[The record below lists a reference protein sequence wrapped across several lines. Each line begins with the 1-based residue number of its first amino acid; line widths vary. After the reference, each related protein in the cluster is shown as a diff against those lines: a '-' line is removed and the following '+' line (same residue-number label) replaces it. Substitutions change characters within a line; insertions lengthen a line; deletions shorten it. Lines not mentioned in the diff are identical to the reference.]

1 MLPIDLT
8 ASFFQRGNLPAD
20 SPPMWIVRYALS
32 RPYSIGVLAILLVL
46 IGTLS
51 ARRMSTDILPS
62 VDIPSVTVIWTYN
75 GLNAREMAG
84 KVTSFSEIAV
94 LNNVDDVLEVRSETT
109 DGVAIVKV
117 DFQPYV
123 DVGLAMSQV
132 TAVSQTILRRLPP
145 GTTPP
150 LVVRSSQS
158 SLPVL
163 NLVMSSDTLEDSA
176 LYDYARLQLRSQIQT
191 IPGIR
196 LTLPYGGAP
205 RQVMVELDPAALAT
219 HGLTASDITAAIAA
233 QNLTLPAGP
242 IREGRREFKVAL
254 NASPVAVADFIEL
267 PIRQVDGRVIKL
279 GDVAS
284 VRDGPAVQTN
294 LARLN
299 GVSAVQVSLLKLGG
313 ASTVD
318 IVDQVLA
325 RLPEIRAAAPPGMR
339 IEPLFDQSVFVRAAV
354 KSVAYEGLL
363 VGLLVATVVLVF
375 IGSLRSTLVVLTS
388 IPLALMGSVA
398 GLYATGQTF
407 NLMTLGGLAL
417 AIGILVDNALVEIEN
432 SNRRIAL
439 GEPVREAIV
448 NSAGEVVFPEFVST
462 LCVCIVFLPIFL
474 LTGVPAYVFKP
485 MALAVV
491 FAMIGSFLLSRTLV
505 PCLAYLLIPGELAR
519 RERSGPNVVERLHH
533 RVEHGLDRVRD
544 GYLGALERLARWP
557 WLMTVVVLGVIAGGV
572 ATGWSL
578 QRGFFPS
585 TDAGL
590 MRLHVRA
597 PTDTRIEETARVLSD
612 VQLAIRAVIPAEQID
627 VIAEVIGQPDAINLG
642 WVDSTA
648 AGGFDGEIYVQLKP
662 GHAPT
667 SGFQAELRRR
677 LAKDFPKLIVFFRP
691 ADTTALTLAGASPTD
706 IDLRIVGRDVAGN
719 REAASSLMS
728 TLKKTAG
735 VEDVTLRQLF
745 DLPQMAIEVDRVR
758 ALQLGL
764 TQQQVSSAVLSVL
777 GSAGTVAQSFWSDPA
792 NGSTYSVQVIATPL
806 SLDRI
811 ETLMNT
817 PVKLGPNGQ
826 MITLRSVATVTPRL
840 TPASVSRVT
849 LAPSLNVLANL
860 STADV
865 GGVLRAIEPK
875 LAELRSSLKPG
886 NRIELHGQ
894 GQTMTQAYDELA
906 RGLLLAI
913 VLVFLVQAVNFQ
925 SWLLPLNAMAAL
937 PVALTGA
944 ALGLKLTGTPLSV
957 PALMGMIMVVG
968 VSTAN
973 SVLITSFARDR
984 LAEEASARDA
994 AMAAARTRF
1003 RPVVMTATAM
1013 ILGVLPMALGS
1024 GEGGEQNAP
1033 LGRAVVGGLLLG
1045 TVASLVLVP
1054 LLFSRLARRPSGAPA
1069 AIPS

>member
-1 MLPIDLT
+1 
-8 ASFFQRGNLPAD
+8 
-20 SPPMWIVRYALS
+20 MWIVRYALS

-46 IGTLS
+46 VGTLS

-84 KVTSFSEIAV
+84 KVTSFSEIAM
-94 LNNVDDVLEVRSETT
+94 LNNVDDILEVRSETT

-132 TAVSQTILRRLPP
+132 TAVSQTILRRMPP

-176 LYDYARLQLRSQIQT
+176 LFDYARLQLRTQIQT

-205 RQVMVELDPAALAT
+205 RQVMVELDPGALST

-299 GVSAVQVSLLKLGG
+299 GVNAVQVSLLKLGG

-439 GEPVREAIV
+439 GEPVREAIM

-519 RERSGPNVVERLHH
+519 RERAGPNLVERLHH

-544 GYLGALERLARWP
+544 GYLGALERFARWP
-557 WLMTVVVLGVIAGGV
+557 WATTLIVLGVIAGG
-572 ATGWSL
+572 AAAGWSL
-578 QRGFFPS
+578 QRGFFPT

-597 PTDTRIEETARVLSD
+597 PTDTRIEETARMLSD

-648 AGGFDGEIYVQLKP
+648 VGGFDGEIYVQLKP
-662 GHAPT
+662 GHAPVA
-667 SGFQAELRRR
+667 GYQAELRRR

-706 IDLRIVGRDVAGN
+706 VDLRIVGRDIAGN
-719 REAASSLMS
+719 REAAGTLMAA
-728 TLKKTAG
+728 LKKTAG
-735 VEDVTLRQLF
+735 VEDVTLRQLA

-777 GSAGTVAQSFWSDPA
+777 GSAGTVGQSFWSDPA

-806 SLDRI
+806 ALDRI

-865 GGVLRAIEPK
+865 GGVLRAIEPT

-886 NRIELHGQ
+886 NRIELRGQ

-984 LAEEASARDA
+984 LAEGATPRDA

-1013 ILGVLPMALGS
+1013 ILGVLPMALGT
-1024 GEGGEQNAP
+1024 GDGGEQNAP

-1045 TVASLVLVP
+1045 TIASLVLVP
-1054 LLFSRLARRPSGAPA
+1054 LLFSRIARRPSGTPA